1 MTPAAQRLKEVLAKP
16 GLLVVPASWDA
27 LSAKLVGEAGYPMQF
42 MSGFAVALNRLGFP
56 DTGMISFA
64 EMVDA
69 LRNITAASD
78 VPVLADGDDGYGNAL
93 NVQRTVS
100 EYARAGAAAVLIEDK
115 INPKPCGMAGEKPV
129 IERPEA
135 IMKIKA
141 AIEAGRKAGILIL
154 ARTDSRPTRGFEEA
168 LARIKA
174 FAELGADMV
183 FLDSPAS
190 AEEMRAYCAAV
201 DKPCMANIMQGDKL
215 AIPRAELARMGI
227 KIATHPF
234 YAMNAAIAAAR
245 AALQALKHDDLA
257 GMPPAIT
264 SAELR
269 TLAGY
274 PEYRAREARFAPK
287 AE

>member
-1 MTPAAQRLKEVLAKP
+1 MNPAALRLREVLAQP
-16 GLLVVPASWDA
+16 GMLVVPASYDA
-27 LSAKLVGEAGYPMQF
+27 LSAKLIGEAGYKMQF
-42 MSGFAVALNRLGFP
+42 MSGFAVALNRLGYP

-93 NVQRTVS
+93 NVQRTVT

-115 INPKPCGMAGEKPV
+115 INPKPCGMPGEKPV
-129 IERPEA
+129 IERADA

-154 ARTDSRPTRGFEEA
+154 ARTDARPTRGFDEA
-168 LARIKA
+168 LARVQA
-174 FAELGADMV
+174 FSEAGADMV

-190 AEEMRAYCAAV
+190 VDEMRAYCAAIK
-201 DKPCMANIMQGDKL
+201 KPCMANIMQGDKL
-215 AIPRAELARMGI
+215 AIPRPELERIGI

-245 AALQALKHDDLA
+245 KALIALKNDDLA

-274 PEYRAREARFAPK
+274 PEYRAREARFTPSP
-287 AE
+287 E